1 MSPQEL
7 FTAWQ
12 KCYDVPAYA
21 ARCPQLAG
29 LCTDAGG
36 TTVRRICSRTC
47 GTCLATTDGLL
58 HAQESELL
66 RALEALDGAAEGAEP
81 RVSVLQLGAEQARR
95 LTLALALA
103 LALTLALVLTLTL
116 TLTLILTL
124 TLT

>member
-7 FTAWQ
+7 FAAWQ

-21 ARCPQLAG
+21 ARCPQLAA
-29 LCTDAGG
+29 LCTEAGG

-81 RVSVLQLGAEQARR
+81 RVSVHQLGAEQARVR
-95 LTLALALA
+95 VRVRVRARARA
-103 LALTLALVLTLTL
+103 RARVRVRVR
-116 TLTLILTL
+116 
-124 TLT
+124 